1 LFIDFASLT
10 SFQNYRST
18 LHANEKPRYHERGVE
33 TVTKRVF
40 IAAGSAA
47 LACVAIRPTSVAQTP
62 APEAAAITRYCTGCH
77 NAKTKAGGLT
87 LNPSGDIA
95 GDATTWEKVDR
106 RLRMRT
112 MPPAGAPR
120 PDEKTYSEVSGWI
133 ETQLDRTG
141 AEHPDPG
148 QPLLHRLN
156 RTEYA
161 NAIEDLLGLK
171 VDVAELLPPDDS
183 AFGFDNVADVLGV
196 SPVLLERYLSA
207 ADRISALALGDPEI
221 EPGSDTYRARQD
233 LSQDQHIEGMPF
245 GTVGGIA
252 VEHNFPLDAEYEF
265 RLSMF
270 RNNLEIMRGIERTH
284 QVELSIDGERIYLRP
299 IGGPE
304 DLAKMK
310 NMTEGSNEIDARF
323 RVRVSVKAG
332 RHKVVATFLQKRGY
346 GTQPLQ
352 PFLRSSVDTF
362 EATGRPHLE
371 AITILGPYNA
381 KPGANRAPRLTLEQL
396 TRLAYR
402 RPVTDADMGPVREF
416 YDRGAAK
423 RGAAGDSS
431 SNDGGYQMA
440 LRRILASPAFVFRPE
455 TSPANVTPG
464 AVHPIKPVE
473 LASRLSFFLWSS
485 IPDDELLRLAE
496 NGSLSKPQVIETQV
510 HRMLASPKAK
520 RFVANFAGQWLQLR
534 NLKNAR
540 PNSADFPDFDDNLR
554 QGFRQETEM
563 LFASVLNENRS
574 VLDLLRADY
583 TFLNERLARHYGV
596 EGVYGS
602 NFRRVPVT
610 QEERKG
616 ILGHG
621 SILTVTSH
629 ADRTSPVVRGKWIL
643 ENLLGA
649 PPPPPPPDVPALGE
663 NTEGAPPKSLRARL
677 ELHRANPVCASC
689 HKVMDP
695 IGFSLE
701 NFDAVGAWRTEDS
714 GSPINAEG
722 TLADGANVDGVVSLR
737 NAILAKPDV
746 FASTVTEKLL
756 IYALGRGLEPAD
768 MPAVRKI
775 VRDSARE
782 NYSLQSIIMGV
793 VQSVP
798 FELRRKPE

>member
-1 LFIDFASLT
+1 M
-10 SFQNYRST
+10 R
-18 LHANEKPRYHERGVE
+18 
-33 TVTKRVF
+33 KRALIF
-40 IAAGSAA
+40 GGAAA
-47 LACVAIRPTSVAQTP
+47 LGWSAFRPASVAQTP
-62 APEAAAITRYCTGCH
+62 ASEPAAVTRYCTGCH
-77 NAKTKAGGLT
+77 NPQAKAGGLV
-87 LNPSGDIA
+87 LNPAANIA
-95 GDATTWEKVDR
+95 ADAATWEKVDR

-120 PDEKTYSEVSGWI
+120 PDEKTY
-133 ETQLDRTG
+133 TQIATWLEARLDKAA
-141 AEHPDPG
+141 AERPNPG

-171 VDVAELLPPDDS
+171 VDVASLLPPDDS

-207 ADRISALALGDPEI
+207 ADRISALALGDPET

-284 QVELSIDGERIYLRP
+284 QVELSIDDERIYLRP
-299 IGGPE
+299 IGGAD

-310 NMTEGSNEIDARF
+310 NMTEGSDAIDARF
-323 RVRVSVKAG
+323 RVRVPVTAG
-332 RHKVVATFLQKRGY
+332 RHKIVATFLQKRGY
-346 GTQPLQ
+346 GTQRLE
-352 PFLRSSVDTF
+352 PFVRSSVDTF

-381 KPGANRAPRLTLEQL
+381 KPGAARAPKLKLEQL

-402 RPVTDADMGPVREF
+402 RPVTEADMAPIREF
-416 YDRGAAK
+416 YERGKAK
-423 RGAAGDSS
+423 RDADSA
-431 SNDGGYQMA
+431 YQMA

-455 TSPANVTPG
+455 TSPAKVKPG
-464 AVHPIKPVE
+464 AVHPIEPIE

-485 IPDDELLRLAE
+485 IPDDELLKAAE
-496 NGSLSKPQVIETQV
+496 NGSLAKPVVIKAQVN
-510 HRMLASPKAK
+510 RMLADPKAN
-520 RFVANFAGQWLQLR
+520 RFVTNFAGQWLQLR

-596 EGVYGS
+596 EGIYGS
-602 NFRRVPVT
+602 NFRRVAVT
-610 QEERKG
+610 QDERKG

-621 SILTVTSH
+621 SVLTVTSH

-649 PPPPPPPDVPALGE
+649 PPPPPPPDVPTLPE
-663 NTEGAPPKSLRARL
+663 NSEGAPPKSLRARL
-677 ELHRANPVCASC
+677 ELHRSNAVCASC

-695 IGFSLE
+695 IGFSLD
-701 NFDAVGAWRTEDS
+701 NFNAVGAWRTEDAGAPVDAS
-714 GSPINAEG
+714 GV
-722 TLADGANVDGVVSLR
+722 LADGTPVNGVVSLR

-746 FASTVTEKLL
+746 FASTVTEKLM
-756 IYALGRGLEPAD
+756 IYALGRGLDPAD
-768 MPAVRKI
+768 RPAVRAI

-793 VQSVP
+793 VKSVP
-798 FELRRKPE
+798 FQMRRKPE